1 MQLSDRYTSEPT
13 VSVGILSADCIRAE
27 LHGTYLCSGAEVTG
41 PVEVRDAGDGA
52 MVYDGAESFSLS
64 FVPAGDDCSFV
75 LHDVVIGVGFHW
87 ERREDQ
93 RFVGELRF
101 LYEGGRLTAVNVV
114 PVEIYLASVISS
126 EMSAQASPALL
137 RAHAVISRSWL
148 LAQLKAEHGSRSDV
162 PSPDHPDSPS
172 PTRAQST
179 APLDSPREIIRW
191 YDHDDHI
198 NYDVCADDHCQRYQG
213 ITRQT
218 TPAVAEAVE
227 ATRGIVLTYGGELV
241 DARFSKCCGGV
252 MERFESCWEP
262 VHHHYLDAR
271 RDSEAES
278 DFPDLRDGQAA
289 RRWILGVPDAFCNTT
304 DAAILS
310 QVLNDYDRETADFYR
325 WTVRYTAAELSA
337 LFARRTGIDVG
348 RITALEP
355 LERGTSGR
363 IIRLR
368 VCGTAGTVVVGK
380 ELEIRRALSASH
392 LYSSAF
398 VVEPG
403 EPDAAGLPST
413 FTLRGAG
420 WGHGAGLCQIGAAV
434 MGARGYDFR
443 QILRHYFID
452 AELKRLY

>member
-13 VSVGILSADCIRAE
+13 VSVGILSGEVIRAE
-27 LHGTYLCSGAEVTG
+27 LCGTYLCSGVEVSG
-41 PVEVRDAGDGA
+41 PVEVRDTGDGS
-52 MVYDGAESFSLS
+52 MEYDGAESFSLS

-75 LHDVVIGVGFHW
+75 LYDVVIGVGFHW

-93 RFVGELRF
+93 RFAGELRF
-101 LYEGGRLTAVNVV
+101 LFEGGRLTAVNVV
-114 PVEIYLASVISS
+114 PVETYLQSVISS
-126 EMSAQASPALL
+126 EMSAEASPALL

-148 LAQLKAEHGSRSDV
+148 LAQLKAERGSGDSCAEESPAPAPADHDAPV
-162 PSPDHPDSPS
+162 PE
-172 PTRAQST
+172 
-179 APLDSPREIIRW
+179 EIIRW
-191 YDHDDHI
+191 YDHDDHV

-227 ATRGIVLTYGGELV
+227 ATRGIVLAYGGELV

-252 MERFESCWEP
+252 YERFESCWEP

-271 RDSEAES
+271 RDSEGED
-278 DFPDLRDGQAA
+278 DFPDLTAEDAA
-289 RRWILGVPDAFCNTT
+289 RRWILGSPEAYCNTS
-304 DAAILS
+304 DAGILR

-325 WTVRYTAAELSA
+325 WQVSYTAAALSA
-337 LFARRTGIDVG
+337 VARRPGIDLG
-348 RITALEP
+348 RITALEAV
-355 LERGTSGR
+355 ERGTSGR

-368 VCGTAGTVVVGK
+368 ITGTARTLVLGK
-380 ELEIRRALSASH
+380 ELEIRRALSESH

-403 EPDAAGLPST
+403 EPDDSGLPSA
-413 FTLRGAG
+413 FTLHGAG
-420 WGHGAGLCQIGAAV
+420 WGHGVGLCQIGAAV

-443 QILRHYFID
+443 AILSHYFID
-452 AELKRLY
+452 ADLKRLY